1 MNPTHNNNYRFNIS
15 LSVLNHLGR
24 NLYRSFITV
33 LGEAISN
40 AWDADARNVWINIDR
55 EHSIFSIKDDGSGMD
70 DDDFQNKFLK
80 IGYSKR
86 ADGSTETKNSRPYIG
101 AKGIGKLAL
110 LSCARRIS
118 IFSKTGESDY
128 VGGVIDNNSLDQAI
142 TEDLEPSQYSLEN
155 LNFRLIEELRVN
167 HGQGTIIVFEKTK
180 DRIKNTIP
188 YIRKL
193 LAMSFRFSLIDKN
206 FSIFVNGREVTISD
220 LNDLIDSTEFLWV
233 MNEHRDEYVDRLR
246 EREINFVNIAPP
258 RNIKG
263 FLATVVKPRYL
274 KITDTD
280 ERATIDLFVNGRLR
294 EKNILRHIPTQRILE
309 SYLYGQV
316 HFDSMDQSGAD
327 DPFTS
332 SREGIVEDD
341 ENFQLL
347 LQYLKSEAIP
357 KILDEWDKL
366 RLNRGKEG
374 DPENP
379 RKSIKERKA
388 LDLYS
393 AVRKEYELDDSGP
406 KKTQVDDWLNELR
419 PDAAFNLEAY
429 SNCFL
434 SENLVRKYITEYDLS
449 TDTQSSEIEKW
460 KTREAKTKEK
470 AKISYDIKSDTSD
483 LGYLGM
489 DRLSLI
495 VEGKENTPLW
505 VYAVGYKPIRNAL
518 SHTALLSSIAKDD
531 LKVKFENIKARV
543 KDLISSKPEK

>member
-1 MNPTHNNNYRFNIS
+1 MVYS
-15 LSVLNHLGR
+15 LS
-24 NLYRSFITV
+24 Y
-33 LGEAISN
+33 
-40 AWDADARNVWINIDR
+40 
-55 EHSIFSIKDDGSGMD
+55 
-70 DDDFQNKFLK
+70 
-80 IGYSKR
+80 
-86 ADGSTETKNSRPYIG
+86 NS
-101 AKGIGKLAL
+101 
-110 LSCARRIS
+110 
-118 IFSKTGESDY
+118 
-128 VGGVIDNNSLDQAI
+128 
-142 TEDLEPSQYSLEN
+142 
-155 LNFRLIEELRVN
+155 
-167 HGQGTIIVFEKTK
+167 
-180 DRIKNTIP
+180 
-188 YIRKL
+188 
-193 LAMSFRFSLIDKN
+193 
-206 FSIFVNGREVTISD
+206 

-233 MNEHRDEYVDRLR
+233 LNEHRDEYVDRLR
-246 EREINFVNIAPP
+246 EREINFVNFAPP
-258 RNIKG
+258 CDIKG
-263 FLATVVKPRYL
+263 FLATVVKPRNL
-274 KITDTD
+274 KITGTE

-347 LQYLKSEAIP
+347 LHYLKSKAIP
-357 KILDEWDKL
+357 KILDEWDEL
-366 RLNRGKEG
+366 RLNRGREG

-379 RKSIKERKA
+379 RKSIRERKA

-406 KKTQVDDWLNELR
+406 EKNQVDDWLNVLR
-419 PDAAFNLEAY
+419 PDAVFNLEAY

-434 SENLVRKYITEYDLS
+434 SENLVRKYITEYGLS
-449 TDTQSSEIEKW
+449 TDAQSSEIEKW
-460 KTREAKTKEK
+460 KTREAKTKKK
-470 AKISYDIKSDTSD
+470 AKISYDIKSDTTD

-505 VYAVGYKPIRNAL
+505 EYAVGYKPIRNAL